1 MNNLSYQSYSFSQ
14 LLITVV
20 LMLLIIG
27 TVSIYSASYAIGYL
41 EYQDS
46 YFFLKRHLIY
56 TGLGLSSMYIFSK
69 FDYRLLARLSPLIMI
84 LAVILLFLTIE
95 PHTSMEINGAK
106 RWVKIPFIP
115 SFQPSELSKLAIII
129 YISAWLSSRSDKDI
143 ESLPALISFI
153 ITIGSVGFLIML
165 EPDLGTT
172 LLIAAVTGSIFFV
185 AGAKLSHI
193 IALCISSLVSLIML
207 IAVKGYGLTRIMSFL
222 SAESDP
228 SGAGYQTIQLL
239 IAFGSG
245 GLTGLGL
252 GSSRQKFFYLPASHS
267 DGILAVIGEE
277 LGFIGVFLVIILF
290 LVLAWQ
296 GLKIANKASDEF
308 GSLLATGISLMIIF
322 QVLLNVGGISRSIPL
337 TGIPLPMISSGGT
350 STIMTLTAIGILLSI
365 DKKIKSNDKKRK
377 NIIINN
383 IHSNSQKAPR
393 RKK

>member
-1 MNNLSYQSYSFSQ
+1 
-14 LLITVV
+14 
-20 LMLLIIG
+20 MLLIIG

-365 DKKIKSNDKKRK
+365 DKKIKRNDKKRK

>member
-172 LLIAAVTGSIFFV
+172 LLIAAVTG
-185 AGAKLSHI
+185 
-193 IALCISSLVSLIML
+193 
-207 IAVKGYGLTRIMSFL
+207 
-222 SAESDP
+222 
-228 SGAGYQTIQLL
+228 
-239 IAFGSG
+239 
-245 GLTGLGL
+245 
-252 GSSRQKFFYLPASHS
+252 
-267 DGILAVIGEE
+267 
-277 LGFIGVFLVIILF
+277 
-290 LVLAWQ
+290 
-296 GLKIANKASDEF
+296 
-308 GSLLATGISLMIIF
+308 
-322 QVLLNVGGISRSIPL
+322 
-337 TGIPLPMISSGGT
+337 
-350 STIMTLTAIGILLSI
+350 
-365 DKKIKSNDKKRK
+365 
-377 NIIINN
+377 
-383 IHSNSQKAPR
+383 
-393 RKK
+393 

>member
-1 MNNLSYQSYSFSQ
+1 
-14 LLITVV
+14 
-20 LMLLIIG
+20 
-27 TVSIYSASYAIGYL
+27 
-41 EYQDS
+41 
-46 YFFLKRHLIY
+46 
-56 TGLGLSSMYIFSK
+56 
-69 FDYRLLARLSPLIMI
+69 MI

-365 DKKIKSNDKKRK
+365 DKKIKRNDKKRK

>member
-14 LLITVV
+14 LLVTVV

-41 EYQDS
+41 EHQDS

-56 TGLGLSSMYIFSK
+56 TGIGLSSMYVFSK

-84 LAVILLFLTIE
+84 LAVILLFLAIE
-95 PHTSMEINGAK
+95 PHTSMEINDAK

-129 YISAWLSSRSDKDI
+129 YISAWLSSRSGKDI

-193 IALCISSLVSLIML
+193 VALCISSLISLIML
-207 IAVKGYGLTRIMSFL
+207 IVVKGYGLTRIMSFL

-277 LGFIGVFLVIILF
+277 LGFIGVFLVITLF

-308 GSLLATGISLMIIF
+308 GSLLATGISLMIVF
-322 QVLLNVGGISRSIPL
+322 QVLLNIGGISRSIPL

-365 DKKIKSNDKKRK
+365 DKKIKSNGKKRK

>member
-365 DKKIKSNDKKRK
+365 DKKIKRNDKKRK